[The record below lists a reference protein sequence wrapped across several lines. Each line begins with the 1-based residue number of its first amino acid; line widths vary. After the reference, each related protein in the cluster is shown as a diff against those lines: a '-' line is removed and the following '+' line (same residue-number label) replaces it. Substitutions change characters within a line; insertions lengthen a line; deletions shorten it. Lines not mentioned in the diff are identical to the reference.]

1 MTPESNQTQSKTK
14 ELPHKTRLLH
24 SYYAIL
30 GVHPSAS
37 PLEIRKAYRDLSKK
51 YHPDTTHLSSEVAT
65 VKFQQLNEAYGT
77 LSNPERRSLYDL
89 KNGYYYGY
97 GGQPQPSLREM
108 TEKAAYTHDSAYL
121 DPSDRPLSAGE
132 IFALVL
138 LLLTFGGC
146 LLLAVIL
153 AMLRGDPMIISTIF
167 ETINYTLKLSA

>member
-14 ELPHKTRLLH
+14 ALPPKTRLLH

-51 YHPDTTHLSSEVAT
+51 YHPDTTYLSSEVAT
-65 VKFQQLNEAYGT
+65 MKFQQLNEAYGT
-77 LSNPERRSLYDL
+77 LSNPERRSLYDA
-89 KNGYYYGY
+89 KIGYSRGY
-97 GGQPQPSLREM
+97 VVQPLPSLREM
-108 TEKAAYTHDSAYL
+108 TEKTAYTNNSAYL

-153 AMLRGDPMIISTIF
+153 AMLRGDPMTISAIF
-167 ETINYTLKLSA
+167 TTNNYDFPFC